1 MPFESV
7 FGQAINPDNNILKI
21 HHVHGFLPRNGNIGS
36 ENKITLG
43 EFVYHEQYSNTY
55 SWNNIVQVN
64 KFRDKTCLFIGT
76 SLSDPNIRRL
86 LDIAKTQKKS
96 TKYHYIFKKKT
107 NKIWLKNS
115 INKLIEE
122 NPEIENDKI
131 NINLKID
138 EAIDFLIELKN
149 RFEEK
154 DSESLGV
161 KTVWI
166 EDYDKDI
173 SEILKKIRL

>member
-1 MPFESV
+1 
-7 FGQAINPDNNILKI
+7 
-21 HHVHGFLPRNGNIGS
+21 LPRNGNIGND
-36 ENKITLG
+36 NKITLG
-43 EFVYHEQYSNTY
+43 EFVYHEQYGNTY
-55 SWNNIVQVN
+55 SWNNIVQIN

-76 SLSDPNIRRL
+76 SLTDPNIRRL
-86 LDIAKTQKKS
+86 LDIAKNQKKPN
-96 TKYHYIFKKKT
+96 KYHYIFKKKI
-107 NKIWLKNS
+107 NKNWLKEA
-115 INKLIEE
+115 INKMISD
-122 NPEIENDKI
+122 NPELKNEKN
-131 NINLKID
+131 NIDLKID
-138 EAIDFLIELKN
+138 ETIDFLIELKN